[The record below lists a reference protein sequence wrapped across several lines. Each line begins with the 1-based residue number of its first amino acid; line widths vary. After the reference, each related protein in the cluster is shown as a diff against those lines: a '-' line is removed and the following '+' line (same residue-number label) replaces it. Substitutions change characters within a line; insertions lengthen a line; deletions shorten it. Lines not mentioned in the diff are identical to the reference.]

1 MKDKGIEYVF
11 VYGVDNIAIR
21 ICDPVF
27 IGLLRSEKG
36 DCGVKVV
43 PKDYPAERVGVVA
56 YRNNAPSVVEYRL

>member
-1 MKDKGIEYVF
+1 MMINICFFSFSGIEFVF

-27 IGLLRSEKG
+27 VGLLKSEKG

-43 PKDYPAERVGVVA
+43 PKVWKKLRERD
-56 YRNNAPSVVEYRL
+56 